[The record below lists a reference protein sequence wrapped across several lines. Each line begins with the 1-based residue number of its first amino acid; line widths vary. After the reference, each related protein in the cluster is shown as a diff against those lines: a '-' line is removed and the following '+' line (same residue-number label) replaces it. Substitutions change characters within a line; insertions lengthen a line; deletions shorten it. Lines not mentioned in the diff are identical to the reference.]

1 MLLFEDK
8 VLQLIELLDERT
20 GILDKL
26 DITDDLI
33 LLLSGRSSNLKFSLQ
48 LLHPFLN
55 HFDLVVRGI
64 NLFLGFRLLIFG
76 IPNLTI

>member
-48 LLHPFLN
+48 LLHPFLD
-55 HFDLVVRGI
+55 HFDLIVRGI
-64 NLFLGFRLLIFG
+64 NLFLSFRLLIFG

>member
-8 VLQLIELLDERT
+8 VLQLSELLDERT

-33 LLLSGRSSNLKFSLQ
+33 LLLSGRSSNLKFPLQ

-64 NLFLGFRLLIFG
+64 NLFLGLRLLIFG